1 MGNKKEILTANLRA
15 MKSLETSI
23 FYLEQN
29 GKKQLEIALLYRM
42 IAALSKEN
50 ATLANE
56 ISKNA

>member
-1 MGNKKEILTANLRA
+1 MEKKEILTANLRA

-50 ATLANE
+50 ATLAIE